1 VAGKKQ
7 VIFVCQVFY
16 PDITPTSQVF
26 TCLFQEL
33 VERGLDVTV
42 LCGFPGRVEQAD
54 AVLPRRDNFAGV
66 KIHRCGWNISFKRSY
81 FHRFFAYLSFLT
93 HVGWKLRGA
102 GKKGVVLGVTN
113 PPFLSIVLYLASSVG
128 HFHYQ
133 YIFHDLYPEGLV
145 ALNRLKPDS
154 MLVKFWTFLNRF
166 SYHKASVL
174 SVLGRDMI
182 PLLQK
187 NYGLALEK
195 FVHIPNWS
203 TTEMAAPRDFA
214 ENSLAR
220 ELALQNKFVVQYS
233 GNMGLWHD
241 METFVHGAALLRED
255 DSIHFLFIGGGIRR
269 EAAEQLSHQ
278 LSLTNITW
286 LDFVP
291 KEQLPESL
299 SCAHVSLISLR
310 NGLDG
315 IAVPSKLYGILASG
329 RPLIAQVP
337 ANSEIALVVE
347 EEQCGLV
354 VEPGDA
360 EQLVEVI
367 RTLAEDQTLRSDM
380 AARSFEAYQKKYT
393 VTQAA
398 LTFEKLWDMPSPKVH

>member
-1 VAGKKQ
+1 MTDKKP

-26 TCLFQEL
+26 TCLFQKL
-33 VERGLDVTV
+33 VERGMDVTV
-42 LCGFPGRVEQAD
+42 LCGFPGRMEHDVA
-54 AVLPRRDNFAGV
+54 LPRQDTWKGIT
-66 KIHRCGWNISFKRSY
+66 IHRCGWNISFKRSY
-81 FHRFFAYLSFLT
+81 FHRFFSYFSFLS
-93 HVGWKLRGA
+93 HVGWELLWSGR
-102 GKKGVVLGVTN
+102 KGVVLGVTN
-113 PPFLSIVLYLASSVG
+113 PPFLSIILYLVSWLG
-128 HFHYQ
+128 GFRYQ

-154 MLVKFWTFLNRF
+154 ILVRFWSFLNRF
-166 SYHKASVL
+166 SYHHATVL

-203 TTEMAAPRDFA
+203 TVEISAPREFA
-214 ENSLAR
+214 ENSLAKKWDL
-220 ELALQNKFVVQYS
+220 ENKFVVQYS

-241 METFVHGAALLRED
+241 LETFVQGAALLREE
-255 DSIHFLFIGGGIRR
+255 DSVHFLFIGGGIRR
-269 EAAEQLSHQ
+269 QGAEQLSRQ
-278 LSLTNITW
+278 LHLTNITW
-286 LDFVP
+286 ADFVQ
-291 KEQLPESL
+291 KEQLSESL
-299 SCAHVSLISLR
+299 SCAHISLISLR
-310 NGLDG
+310 SGLSG

-337 ANSEIALVVE
+337 ADSEIALVVRE
-347 EEQCGLV
+347 EECGLV

-360 EQLVEVI
+360 AQLAEAI
-367 RTLAEDQTLRSDM
+367 RTLRTNQILRSNM
-380 AARSFEAYQKKYT
+380 ASRAFLAYQSKYT

-398 LTFEKLWDMPSPKVH
+398 LTFEKLWDVDSLEVH